1 MFVSYNTERSAL
13 ESYRAH
19 LDTKQRAPRTRT
31 ATMGDLRQFVTW
43 WEAHTRRA
51 FDPALLRTVDVLT
64 WMSYC
69 QEQKQ
74 AAPASINRA
83 LASLRGFCAYC
94 VQQGWM
100 TENVVADIRPVAQEP
115 EGPRFLPDA
124 AVNALLREVRRQPD
138 QPRRLRDEAALV
150 LLVYGGL
157 RVQEV
162 CDVQLRDLDLDG
174 GVVVVRK
181 GKGGKH
187 RRVPLHPEAVRALRR
202 FLAEVRCPAGVPPVG
217 SNGEQAVLLMGWS
230 RTGSER
236 AARVGV
242 TPRLIQRMVAGYGTQ
257 AARRLEQ
264 EAKQEPSMT
273 RVAELH
279 ELARRLAAVTPH
291 MLRHS
296 LARRMLHSGA
306 QLTEVRA
313 VLGHSRMETTSRYL
327 TATQDDLREAV
338 ERAGV

>member
-1 MFVSYNTERSAL
+1 MRS
-13 ESYRAH
+13 H
-19 LDTKQRAPRTRT
+19 LDTKQRAARTRT
-31 ATMGDLRQFVTW
+31 ATMGDLRQFVSW
-43 WEAHTRRA
+43 WEEHTRRA
-51 FDPALLRTVDVLT
+51 FDPALLRTADVLT
-64 WMSYC
+64 WMTYC
-69 QEQKQ
+69 QEEKN

-115 EGPRFLPDA
+115 EGPRFLPDE
-124 AVNALLREVRRQPD
+124 AVNALLREVQRQPD
-138 QPRRLRDEAALV
+138 RPRRLRDEAALA

-162 CDVQLRDLDLDG
+162 CDGPLRDLDLDG

-187 RRVPLHPEAVRALRR
+187 RRVPLHPDAVRALRR
-202 FLAEVRCPAGVPPVG
+202 FLDEVRCPAGIPSVTSP
-217 SNGEQAVLLMGWS
+217 EEQQAVFVGQS
-230 RTGSER
+230 RTSPHR

-242 TPRLIQRMVAGYGTQ
+242 TPRLLQRMVAGYGKQ
-257 AARRLEQ
+257 AAERLKQ
-264 EAKQEPSMT
+264 EVTREPSMT
-273 RVAELH
+273 RVAELN

-306 QLTEVRA
+306 KLTEVRA
-313 VLGHSRMETTSRYL
+313 VLGHSRLETTIRYL
-327 TATQDDLREAV
+327 IATQDDLREV
-338 ERAGV
+338 MERAGV